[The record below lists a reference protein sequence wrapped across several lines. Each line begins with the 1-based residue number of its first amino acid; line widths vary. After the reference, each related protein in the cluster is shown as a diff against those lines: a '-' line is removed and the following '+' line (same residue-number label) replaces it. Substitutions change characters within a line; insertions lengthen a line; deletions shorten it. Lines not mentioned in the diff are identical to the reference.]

1 MDNIYSIYI
10 YTYILIAI
18 VSFLPECSLLNRCS
32 QQISKN
38 KWLKLQQL
46 PISFKLLKSPT
57 STFHHRSAYEKEI
70 WEMTAFPSGEP
81 GDGCFAILGSYL
93 DCGSRVRC
101 HYSPLLVACT
111 EAVGGAASDRLWRD
125 DFQTSQLSVEPREC
139 FINFRMKWK
148 RILSLSE
155 SQQSLFLFHAGSS

>member
-1 MDNIYSIYI
+1 MTCVPVPVITMTVTHFDLFITRWKHGQHIQYI
-10 YTYILIAI
+10 CTYILIAI
-18 VSFLPECSLLNRCS
+18 VSVLPECSQRNRCS

-101 HYSPLLVACT
+101 HYSPLLVACI
-111 EAVGGAASDRLWRD
+111 EAVGGAASDRLWRVI
-125 DFQTSQLSVEPREC
+125 FKPVVRRT
-139 FINFRMKWK
+139 K
-148 RILSLSE
+148 RVFY
-155 SQQSLFLFHAGSS
+155 QF